1 MATTRKIPNLPG
13 QFDTGCVDAINAM
26 IDTLVAA
33 GKVVHHEY
41 KSADLITTA
50 DASSLAT
57 SKTLTAALAVWIP
70 AHGADTDIH
79 TAADTI
85 AEAAA
90 WASSPAEPADLTEVQ
105 NVLNELKSDINAHVA
120 VTAAHRGS
128 AWGDIV
134 TNGVTAAHT
143 IGTADATDQAS
154 ANALANA
161 IKAFCNL
168 HMQAAASTIEVVDS

>member
-1 MATTRKIPNLPG
+1 MAYTRKIPNLPG
-13 QFDTGCVDAINAM
+13 EFDTGCVAAINET
-26 IDTLVAA
+26 IDALVAA
-33 GKVVHHEY
+33 GKIVHHQY
-41 KSADLITTA
+41 KSDDLITTA
-50 DASSLAT
+50 DASDLAT
-57 SKTLTAALAVWIP
+57 SKTLDAALAVWIP

-79 TAADTI
+79 TTADVI

-105 NVLNELKSDINAHVA
+105 NVLNELKSDINTHVA
-120 VTAAHRGS
+120 QTDHHRGS

-134 TNGVTAAHT
+134 TNGVTAAHV
-143 IGTADATDQAS
+143 IGTADATDQSS

-168 HMQAAASTIEVVDS
+168 HMQAAISSLEVVDS